1 MLKHIIS
8 IALALVPLVAVFG
21 MLTATA

>member
-1 MLKHIIS
+1 MLKHIVS
-8 IALALVPLVAVFG
+8 IALAMIPLVAVFG